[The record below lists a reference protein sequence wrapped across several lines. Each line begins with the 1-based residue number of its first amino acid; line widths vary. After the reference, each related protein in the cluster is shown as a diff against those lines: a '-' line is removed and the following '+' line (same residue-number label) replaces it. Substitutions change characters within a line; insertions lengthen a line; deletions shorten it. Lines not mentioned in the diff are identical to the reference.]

1 MQRTRPQRPFA
12 ATRRPRAAGQLRP
25 ALQSNS
31 DLFQQLMMVPKRPR
45 GRGARTVW
53 FQWFDGAGEL
63 QLMALNE
70 ERSRD
75 FLKAAH

>member
-1 MQRTRPQRPFA
+1 
-12 ATRRPRAAGQLRP
+12 
-25 ALQSNS
+25 LQSNS

-75 FLKAAH
+75 FLKATQ